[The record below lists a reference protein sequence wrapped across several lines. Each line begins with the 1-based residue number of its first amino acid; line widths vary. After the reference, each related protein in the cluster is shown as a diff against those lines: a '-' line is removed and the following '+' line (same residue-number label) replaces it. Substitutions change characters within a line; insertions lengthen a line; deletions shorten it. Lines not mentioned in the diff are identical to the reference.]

1 MGKEL
6 FFIIFYSDFSQK
18 SKMPLKSYLFWEKLA
33 FPGGFACRY
42 CRVVS
47 GFRSAFQK

>member
-6 FFIIFYSDFSQK
+6 FFIIFYSTDFSQK

-33 FPGGFACRY
+33 FPGGFAC
-42 CRVVS
+42 VTMGEKINAS
-47 GFRSAFQK
+47 